1 MKIYAK
7 QVAPEWQE
15 SPLFIEGCF
24 PDNITV
30 CGNRYY
36 NEHLPKVFEKVQTV
50 LKQGELAEVLEYPKE
65 CADWYKNATEAINDY
80 LPPENG
86 KKYSTNAIHALR
98 CLVLDYSC
106 CACSCENEILCKV
119 LSIVDGRAWDWQI
132 IRGSCQSDW
141 QEVFFPVDE
150 WSKEALA
157 DFETQYFNEG
167 TEWLVDDGEYDP
179 ENDSPLNINGYSI
192 YCTSWSEDGIRQ
204 EIADAEGTSPENVVL
219 YAFDGYIQTPKYREV
234 LR

>member
-15 SPLFIEGCF
+15 NPLFIEGCF
-24 PDNITV
+24 PDNIAV
-30 CGNRYY
+30 CGNRDYTA
-36 NEHLPKVFEKVQTV
+36 HLPELFEKVQTV
-50 LKQGELAEVLEYPKE
+50 LTQGELAEVLEYPKE
-65 CADWYKNATEAINDY
+65 WANWYKNATEAINEY

-106 CACSCENEILCKV
+106 CACSRENEILCKV
-119 LSIVDGRAWDWQI
+119 LSIVDGRAWDWQT
-132 IRGSCQSDW
+132 IRGSCQGDW

-150 WSKEALA
+150 WNKEALA

-179 ENDSPLNINGYSI
+179 KNDSPLNINGYSI
-192 YCTSWSEDGIRQ
+192 YCTSWNEDGIRQ

-219 YAFDGYIQTPKYREV
+219 YAFEGYTQIPKYREV
-234 LR
+234 IA